1 MQTAKPITHSD
12 FIFIHINKTGG
23 TSIEK
28 ALGLEKDHLTASEKK
43 TAIGKQK
50 WKKIYSFAFVR
61 NPWDKVVSHYHH
73 RVKMNI
79 TDLRNGKVE
88 FKDWVRLTYNDKD
101 PYYYDNPRMFMP
113 QVKWISDDQGR
124 IIVKQVFRFE
134 RLNRDFNYLC
144 EKLKLPNKKLPHFF
158 QSERTDYRDYYNSDT
173 ADLIRQSFQKD
184 IKKFGYQFD

>member
-1 MQTAKPITHSD
+1 MQPAKPITPRD

-28 ALGLEKDHLTASEKK
+28 ALSLEKDHLTAAEKK
-43 TAIGKQK
+43 ASIGKQK

-73 RVKMNI
+73 RVKMDI
-79 TDLRNGKVE
+79 TDLKNSKVE
-88 FKDWVRLTYNDKD
+88 FKEWVKLTYNDKD
-101 PYYYDNPRMFMP
+101 SYYYDNPRMFMP
-113 QVKWISDDQGR
+113 QVEWISDAQGR

-144 EKLKLPNKKLPHFF
+144 EKLKLPNKQLPHFF

-173 ADLIRQSFQKD
+173 ADLIRESFQKD

>member
-1 MQTAKPITHSD
+1 MQPAKPITPRD

-28 ALGLEKDHLTASEKK
+28 ALGLEKDHLTAAEKK
-43 TAIGKQK
+43 AAIGKQK

-79 TDLRNGKVE
+79 TDLKNRKVG
-88 FKDWVRLTYNDKD
+88 FKDWIQLTYNDKD
-101 PYYYDNPRMFMP
+101 SYYYDNPRMFMP
-113 QVKWISDDQGR
+113 QVEWISDAQGR

-144 EKLKLPNKKLPHFF
+144 EKLKLPNKQLPHFF

-173 ADLIRQSFQKD
+173 ADLIRESFQKD

>member
-1 MQTAKPITHSD
+1 MQPAKPITHSD

-79 TDLRNGKVE
+79 TD
-88 FKDWVRLTYNDKD
+88 
-101 PYYYDNPRMFMP
+101 
-113 QVKWISDDQGR
+113 
-124 IIVKQVFRFE
+124 
-134 RLNRDFNYLC
+134 
-144 EKLKLPNKKLPHFF
+144 
-158 QSERTDYRDYYNSDT
+158 
-173 ADLIRQSFQKD
+173 
-184 IKKFGYQFD
+184 

>member
-1 MQTAKPITHSD
+1 MK
-12 FIFIHINKTGG
+12 
-23 TSIEK
+23 
-28 ALGLEKDHLTASEKK
+28 LLKK
-43 TAIGKQK
+43 WA
-50 WKKIYSFAFVR
+50 
-61 NPWDKVVSHYHH
+61 KVVSHYHH

-79 TDLRNGKVE
+79 TDLGNGKVK
-88 FKDWVRLTYNDKD
+88 FKDWGQLTYNDKD

-124 IIVKQVFRFE
+124 IIVKQIFRFE

>member
-1 MQTAKPITHSD
+1 MQTAKPIKHSD

-79 TDLRNGKVE
+79 TDLGNGKVK
-88 FKDWVRLTYNDKD
+88 FKDWGQLTYNDKD

-124 IIVKQVFRFE
+124 IIVKQVFRLE
-134 RLNRDFNYLC
+134 RLRGTFFN
-144 EKLKLPNKKLPHFF
+144 F
-158 QSERTDYRDYYNSDT
+158 NST
-173 ADLIRQSFQKD
+173 
-184 IKKFGYQFD
+184 